1 MTKNEVTSII
11 KSTVPDLVKTA
22 IDAYLADL
30 SKLEESTWSKEE
42 GAFATAT
49 ELGITDGT
57 SPQGFLRRQEAIAII
72 SRFDKKAEL
81 GVIYKKEA

>member
-1 MTKNEVTSII
+1 MTKADVTSII
-11 KSTVPDLVKTA
+11 NSTVPGLVKKA
-22 IDAYLADL
+22 IDAYIVDL
-30 SKLEESTWSKEE
+30 SKLEESNWSKEE
-42 GAFATAT
+42 GAFAAAT

-57 SPQGFLRRQEAIAII
+57 KPQMYITRQEAIALI

>member
-1 MTKNEVTSII
+1 MTKSEVTTII
-11 KSTVPDLVKTA
+11 KSTVPILVKEA
-22 IDAYLADL
+22 INAYLADL
-30 SKLEESTWSKEE
+30 TKLEESNWSKEE
-42 GAFATAT
+42 GAFAAAT

-57 SPQGFLRRQEAIAII
+57 KPQMYITRQEAIALI